1 MESIHSF
8 LTGNYSRADVPQ
20 SSEHVLKSVP
30 ILGDIFWDSSHL
42 HVKSLAATQEDH
54 SNKHRLLALIE
65 DLQEK

>member
-1 MESIHSF
+1 MSHS
-8 LTGNYSRADVPQ
+8 LLSM
-20 SSEHVLKSVP
+20 SSKVSQF
-30 ILGDIFWDSSHL
+30 LGDIFWDSSHL